1 MPCVNYVK
9 EHIAF
14 IEYAADNG
22 LSSSER
28 LVWYALLHIMN
39 QRANGANWPDGFIR
53 IKNDRILTYAP
64 LGFDAMAK
72 ARNSLQQRGL
82 LSYKRGNKNTDTPM
96 YELHYLTVANDPAL
110 HDGAELST
118 VYPECYPIK
127 TDNKGGNM
135 GGNVWGNMGGN
146 AQGKQGDLYYK
157 HKQGITERKPLD
169 DAEDDADEQPRG
181 RMRGYDLCDGAFVD
195 EDAESIAQMNALA
208 GAAASAIRNCFGRD
222 ATPAEARSIA
232 LKARLSGFGA
242 DMLSKAL
249 EIAAT
254 RGART
259 PAAYISRIFD
269 DWRFEEV
276 TTPDE
281 ADEYQFMADARDGRN
296 MYGSGDAM
304 TDSNRMKQAR
314 EERRAKHEAARGRG

>member
-96 YELHYLTVANDPAL
+96 YELHYLTVASDPAL
-110 HDGAELST
+110 HDSAELST
-118 VYPECYPIK
+118 VYPPCYPFK

-135 GGNVWGNMGGN
+135 GDNVGENKGGN
-146 AQGKQGDLYYK
+146 TRGKLGDLYNK
-157 HKQGITERKPLD
+157 HKQGITERKSFD
-169 DAEDDADEQPRG
+169 DDEDDAVEHPCG
-181 RMRGYDLCDGAFVD
+181 RVRGYERCDGGFID
-195 EDAESIAQMNALA
+195 EDTESIAQVDALA
-208 GAAASAIRNCFGRD
+208 SETKTAFRNSFGRD
-222 ATPAEARSIA
+222 ATFAEARSIA
-232 LKARLSGFGA
+232 VKANMFGFGI
-242 DMLSKAL
+242 DMISKAI
-249 EIAAT
+249 EIAAI

-259 PAAYISRIFD
+259 PTAYIGKILA
-269 DWRFEEV
+269 DWNLEEV
-276 TTPDE
+276 MTPDE
-281 ADEYQFMADARDGRN
+281 ADEYQFMSDACDGRN
-296 MYGSGDAM
+296 RYGSGDAA
-304 TDSNRMKQAR
+304 TDWQRMLKAR